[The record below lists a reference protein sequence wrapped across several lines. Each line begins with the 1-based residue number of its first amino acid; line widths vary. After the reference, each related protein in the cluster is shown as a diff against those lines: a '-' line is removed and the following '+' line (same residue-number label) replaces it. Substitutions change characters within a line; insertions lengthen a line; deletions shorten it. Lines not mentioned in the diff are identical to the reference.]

1 MPPSTFDTR
10 SRLDRTITWLTAA
23 VDSLGILCDT
33 FKSPFLQAMCITTRS
48 LLSSVQTVKKNKK
61 ECIELME
68 QIHEVIYV
76 IIDLHVKS
84 GGEELPPSILNQM
97 GEFTE
102 TLHKIHTFVD
112 SQQEKNR
119 LKQFFRQS
127 EMSALLKDCP
137 QNSSDTRGFSSSQ
150 NSSNSLSLLPSEPK
164 IFHGRESEVSDILSL
179 FHQEPPR
186 IAILGAGGMGKT
198 SLARA
203 VLHHVE
209 IATRYEQH
217 RFFIACDVVSTH
229 SELVALIGI
238 HLGIKP
244 DKDLTRNILRHL
256 SNSPA
261 SLLILDNLE
270 TSWELLDSRRDI
282 EGLLSLLAD
291 IQHLALIITMR
302 GAERP
307 GNVRWTRPFLSPL
320 EPLSQDAARQIFID
334 IAEDIHDSSEID
346 RVLSLTGNMPLA
358 IDLISH
364 MVDTEGCTN
373 ILDRWEAERTSLI
386 SEGHDRRSNLDLSIS
401 LSLSSPRINFLPQS
415 KDLLRLLSM
424 LPDGLSDIELM
435 KSNLPIQDVLG
446 CKAALLRTSLAYNEL
461 GRVKTLVPIREY
473 LQKSSPPTPHL
484 IHPLFKRFCEL
495 LQLGRESPTPELVT
509 GIRSNFANIQSIL
522 QYSLQQED
530 TELANTICS
539 IIHFMVFF
547 LDIGYQW
554 QITLRDQ
561 IVSHLPKCSDHELEL
576 RYITALLSTWV
587 QCPIADPAAL
597 IDQGEFYNAVSQYY
611 LDHDNN
617 IPAAL
622 NSLKISF
629 TLAIS
634 CGNIKAQSSSLY
646 KFARAYWRLGDH
658 SRGQLYASESR
669 RLAKLCA
676 QFHLEARA
684 VHIEIMCW
692 TSLGNLTLAMSLC
705 REGRNLLDL
714 CGLSDSAVG
723 YAIMNVEAILH
734 EAKSEYTEARNVHM
748 KILERNSLER
758 GPYLH
763 GLALLNVTS
772 MDISCG
778 TPSAVVQ
785 QKLHTVRSIF
795 THMDHITLVIWCDIF
810 QAVLDLRQGHSMA
823 AKSTFE
829 ECLNFARGKADEQM
843 TYCLEQLGKIKS
855 WGSTTL
861 MSDWTVVFL
870 VHSLKSNKRL
880 AIHKALQFLGDVFL
894 NLNDQDTAFS
904 LFTVA
909 LEGFILMDVHHGRAE
924 CMLHLGDMAQ
934 ERGDFAQAT
943 VFWTDARP
951 LFERSS
957 QLMDVH
963 QIDDRLSAL
972 EKSPKEALGH
982 LINLNAPTAL
992 PAEPVIGREIGPSQI
1007 TKLANQTKDDGDKV
1021 PISM

>member
-1 MPPSTFDTR
+1 MPPSTLDTR
-10 SRLDRTITWLTAA
+10 TRSDRTITWLNAA

-33 FKSPFLQAMCITTRS
+33 FKTPFLQAMCITTRS
-48 LLSSVQTVKKNKK
+48 LLSSVQTAKKNKN

-68 QIHEVIYV
+68 LIHEVVYV
-76 IIDLHVKS
+76 IIDLHIKS
-84 GGEELPPSILNQM
+84 GGEEFPPSILNQM

-102 TLHKIHTFVD
+102 IHLIPEVINMGEYAQKRHEEVLELIQTL
-112 SQQEKNR
+112 
-119 LKQFFRQS
+119 
-127 EMSALLKDCP
+127 
-137 QNSSDTRGFSSSQ
+137 SDTIITGFSGSQ

-209 IATRYEQH
+209 IASRYDQH
-217 RFFIACDVVSTH
+217 RFFIACDAVSTK

-256 SNSPA
+256 SSSPA

-270 TSWELLDSRRDI
+270 TSWELLESRRDI

-291 IQHLALIITMR
+291 IHHLALIITMR

-307 GNVRWTRPFLSPL
+307 GNVRWTRPFLPPL
-320 EPLSQDAARQIFID
+320 EPLSQDAARQTFID

-401 LSLSSPRINFLPQS
+401 LSLSSPRITSLPQS
-415 KDLLRLLSM
+415 KDLLSLLSM
-424 LPDGLSDIELM
+424 LPDGLSDIELL
-435 KSNLPIQDVLG
+435 KSNLPMQDILG
-446 CKAALLRTSLAYNEL
+446 CKAALLRTSLAYKEL

-473 LQKSSPPTPHL
+473 MQKSRPPTSHL
-484 IHPLFKRFCEL
+484 IHPLLKQFYQL
-495 LQLGRESPTPELVT
+495 LQGERRSPTHELVT
-509 GIRSNFANIQSIL
+509 RIRSNFANIQSIL

-530 TELANTICS
+530 TELVNTIYS
-539 IIHFMVFF
+539 IIHFMVFCQ
-547 LDIGYQW
+547 DIGHHQL

-561 IVSHLPKCSDHELEL
+561 ILPYLPKCSDHELEL
-576 RYITALLSTWV
+576 HYITALFTAWAE
-587 QCPIADPAAL
+587 CHIPNPAAL
-597 IDQGEFYNAVSQYY
+597 IDQGEFYQSVSNYY
-611 LDHDNN
+611 LQHDNN

-622 NSLKISF
+622 NFLQIAL

-634 CGNIKAQSSSLY
+634 CGNIKAQSTALY
-646 KFARAYWRLGDH
+646 KLARAYSILGDH
-658 SRGQLYASESR
+658 SKGQLHASESQ
-669 RLAKLCA
+669 RLAKLCTD
-676 QFHLEARA
+676 FYTEARA
-684 VHIEIMCW
+684 VYIQIICW
-692 TSLGNLTLAMSLC
+692 YSLGNFAHAMCLC
-705 REGRNLLDL
+705 REARNLLDL

-723 YAIMNVEAILH
+723 YAVMSAEANLH
-734 EAKSEYTEARNVHM
+734 AAKSEYTEARNVYM
-748 KILERNSLER
+748 KILERNSLE
-758 GPYLH
+758 GAPYQH
-763 GLALLNVTS
+763 GLALLNVTAL
-772 MDISCG
+772 DTSCAA
-778 TPSAVVQ
+778 PSAVVQ
-785 QKLHTVRSIF
+785 PKLHTVKSIF
-795 THMDHITLVIWCDIF
+795 SNMNHIRLVMWCDLF
-810 QAVLDLRQGHSMA
+810 QADLDLREGNSSV

-829 ECLNFARGKADEQM
+829 ECLNSARGKADEQM
-843 TYCLEQLGKIKS
+843 AYCLERLGNVRS
-855 WGSTTL
+855 WGSTRV
-861 MSDWTVVFL
+861 MSGWTVVFL
-870 VHSLKSNKRL
+870 AHSLKLSKRL
-880 AIHKALQFLGDVFL
+880 AIYKALQFLGDVFSD
-894 NLNDQDTAFS
+894 LNDQDTAIS

-909 LEGFILMDVHHGRAE
+909 LEGFTLMDIHHNRAE
-924 CMLHLGDMAQ
+924 CMLRLGDMAQ
-934 ERGDFAQAT
+934 ERGDLAQAA

-957 QLMDVH
+957 QIRDIH
-963 QIDDRLSAL
+963 QVDERLSAL
-972 EKSPKEALGH
+972 EKNPREGLGH
-982 LINLNAPTAL
+982 LIDINAFTAS
-992 PAEPVIGREIGPSQI
+992 PAEHLIGEEIGPSQI
-1007 TKLANQTKDDGDKV
+1007 IKLANQTKDDGDKV